1 MSQTLQLNA
10 VYDWSPV
17 ITESGKEFV
26 YPTSLGNRVRGE
38 YNRAA
43 IYRWRIEDSGKISA
57 VAIAECENLARTVAL
72 FNEPTAPQ
80 AINKLKSVLSEHVF
94 RGSDITLD
102 ALNLTGFQFGGKE
115 KGADALKETDLR
127 KLLETLLIHDAR
139 QSGIRLLSTANEK
152 PTLPF

>member
-1 MSQTLQLNA
+1 MTIELQA
-10 VYDWSPV
+10 EYDWSPV
-17 ITESGKEFV
+17 MTESGKEFV

-38 YNRAA
+38 YNRPA
-43 IYRWRIEDSGKISA
+43 IYRWRIEDGGKISA
-57 VAIAECENLARTVAL
+57 AAIAECENLARTVAL

-94 RGSDITLD
+94 RGSDIGLD
-102 ALNLTGFQFGGKE
+102 VLNLSAFEFGGKD
-115 KGADALKETDLR
+115 KGADALKESDLR

-139 QSGIRLLSTANEK
+139 LSGIRLLSTAQEK